1 VDAFTEK
8 LRGAFATYR
17 MEDARLL
24 REVRLLLAGR
34 RDLLLADPRADGLLT
49 ARALSNM
56 TDAVVA
62 TWFSAARAGRGLSLL
77 ALGGYGRGEMSPW
90 SDVDLMVLYPDRADS
105 RASDLAGALVAFL
118 WDLGFSVGHS
128 ARSVDECRS
137 AMEKDLPSATALLEA
152 RLLCGSRVLFRRLDE
167 AVTRPWLLT
176 RVDDFVTKKIEEVR
190 ARHRFYGGSPLI
202 TIPNV
207 KESAGG
213 IRDLHVA
220 GWIAFALSGRKDFRV
235 FREAGLLTEAGT
247 GELLAAYGEVQRLRH
262 LMHSLA
268 GRKQDVL
275 DFEARVEAASRLG
288 FREEGG
294 FTAPERLM
302 GSYYRAALR
311 LYRFLIRV
319 IRFRAGCP
327 AGAEAKAIAPG
338 LRAAGGELYP
348 VSDGALADPRDALA
362 AAALA
367 AEQGLAA
374 SPDLVEALSRAA
386 GRVDDRI
393 RCDRVMARRF
403 LDLLGTPRAG
413 RALRALDEAAFLG
426 AYLPEFGRISCLA
439 REDPLHQFTVDEHT
453 LRAVECLEALG
464 DRDPALGEELA
475 RVERIDLVKLSLLL
489 HDVGKAGGRG
499 HVARGTAM
507 VPEATARLGLSEP
520 EARFV
525 RFLVE
530 QHLLLSGLADRRA
543 PREAAEEAAAVVGDR
558 NRLRSL
564 YLHTLAD
571 VEAAGQGA
579 LSGWREAQLRRLY
592 EDARALLT
600 AAPRRDWA
608 DEVIETVGPDRAGE
622 ARAHL
627 AGMGSRYALEVDP
640 SRVALHLDL
649 VRRLADRPAA
659 LTAVRADGFGEVWIA
674 ARDAPGL
681 FARVAATLSVH
692 DLDIEAAAVY
702 TREDGVALDGF
713 FVTREGA
720 APPAEDGFWKGVA
733 ETLARVVGGEL
744 DPEAEIE
751 RCRRRFRPAP
761 KSGPA
766 APAGDARLME
776 GISDR
781 YAVVEVTGPDRP
793 ALLHD
798 FAATIAA
805 RGYSIHHAIVAT
817 RGGAA
822 MDTFYLSRPDGSR
835 PEGGELGAV
844 LADLRRAAG
853 GGAA

>member
-1 VDAFTEK
+1 MDAFLAN

-24 REVRLLLAGR
+24 QEVRLLLAGR
-34 RDLLLADPRADGLLT
+34 RNLLLADPRTDGLAT
-49 ARALSNM
+49 ARALSEM
-56 TDAVVA
+56 TDAVLSS
-62 TWFSAARAGRGLSLL
+62 WFGAARAGRGLALL

-90 SDVDLMVLYPDRADS
+90 SDVDLMVLYPDRAES
-105 RASDLAGALVAFL
+105 RARDLAGSLVAFL

-128 ARSVDECRS
+128 ARSVEECRA

-152 RLLCGSRVLFRRLDE
+152 RLLGGSRVLFRRLDE
-167 AVTRPWLLT
+167 VVTRPWLLD

-190 ARHRFYGGSPLI
+190 ARHRFYGGSPRI

-220 GWIAFALSGRKDFRV
+220 GWIALALSGRKDFRV

-247 GELLAAYGEVQRLRH
+247 KEILAAYGEVQRLRH
-262 LMHSLA
+262 LLHALA

-275 DFEARVEAASRLG
+275 DFEARVEAAARLG

-294 FTAPERLM
+294 FTSSEHLM
-302 GSYYRAALR
+302 RSYYRAALR
-311 LYRFLIRV
+311 LYRFLVRV
-319 IRFRAGCP
+319 IRFREGCP
-327 AGAEAKAIAPG
+327 VGSEARAIAPG
-338 LRAAGGELYP
+338 LRSAAGELYP
-348 VSDGALADPRDALA
+348 VSDDSLADPRDALA
-362 AAALA
+362 AVALA
-367 AEQGLAA
+367 AEQGLAI
-374 SPDLVEALSRAA
+374 SPDLVAALTRAA
-386 GRVDDRI
+386 GRIDDRV

-403 LDLLGTPRAG
+403 LDLLGAPRAVP
-413 RALRALDEAAFLG
+413 ALRALEESEFLG
-426 AYLPEFGRISCLA
+426 AYLPEFGRVSCLA
-439 REDPLHQFTVDEHT
+439 REDPLHQYTVDEHT
-453 LRAVECLEALG
+453 LRAIAGFEGLAE
-464 DRDPALGEELA
+464 RDPALAEEVA
-475 RVERIDLVKLSLLL
+475 RVERPDLVKLSLLL

-507 VPEATARLGLSEP
+507 VPEATGRLGLPEP
-520 EARFV
+520 DARFV

-530 QHLLLSGLADRRA
+530 QHLLLSGLSDRRT
-543 PREAAEEAAAVVGDR
+543 PREAAEAAAAAVGDR

-571 VEAAGQGA
+571 VEAAGQGS

-600 AAPRRDWA
+600 AAPRRAWA
-608 DEVIETVGPDRAGE
+608 EEVLETVGPDRAGE
-622 ARAHL
+622 ARAHM
-627 AGMGSRYALEVDP
+627 AAMGGRYALEVDP

-659 LTAVRADGFGEVWIA
+659 LTALGADAFGEVWIV
-674 ARDAPGL
+674 ARDGPGL
-681 FARVAATLSVH
+681 FARIAATLSIH

-702 TREDGVALDGF
+702 TREDGIAVDGF

-720 APPAEDGFWKGVA
+720 APPTDDGFWKDVA
-733 ETLARVVGGEL
+733 ETLVRAVSGEL
-744 DPEAEIE
+744 DLEAGIA

-761 KSGPA
+761 PSGPA
-766 APAGDARLME
+766 MPIPDARLMD

-781 YAVVEVTGPDRP
+781 YVVVEVTGPDRP

-822 MDTFYLSRPDGSR
+822 MDTFYVSRSDGSR